1 MVRKQKAGEACDE
14 TCRRA
19 QVESLRASSQEP
31 GVSEM
36 VEDWVR
42 ILECG
47 SGNLDSGYPPG
58 LIPE

>member
-1 MVRKQKAGEACDE
+1 MSLWLENRRPVRPATRPVDE
-14 TCRRA
+14 
-19 QVESLRASSQEP
+19 LRASSQEP